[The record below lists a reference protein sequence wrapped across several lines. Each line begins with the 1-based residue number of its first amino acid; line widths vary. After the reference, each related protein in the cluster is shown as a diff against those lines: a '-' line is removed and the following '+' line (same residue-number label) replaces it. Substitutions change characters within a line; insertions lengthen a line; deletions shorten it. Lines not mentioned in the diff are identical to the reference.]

1 MSQNIPNNVGQ
12 TDSFKA
18 KLLLYKYYRAHDI
31 IYDIGMKDVEKTV
44 DESDKLKKLTQQIE
58 DRISK
63 TIDSNSKILKKLR
76 TPEEKPVKVPLCER
90 SWKF

>member
-31 IYDIGMKDVEKTV
+31 IYDPLERNDLGHY
-44 DESDKLKKLTQQIE
+44 LYY
-58 DRISK
+58 
-63 TIDSNSKILKKLR
+63 KIIYAVVRLAQK
-76 TPEEKPVKVPLCER
+76 
-90 SWKF
+90 